1 MRIGIFLNYAG
12 GFAETVVE
20 LADYER
26 AGADIVFVPE
36 AYSFDAVS
44 QLGFIAAKTER
55 MQIASGILPLY
66 SRTPALLAMTAAG
79 LDYVS
84 GGRFTLGLGASGPQ
98 VIEGWHGVP
107 YDAPIG
113 RSREIIE
120 ICRMVWRRDRLAYQG
135 KYYHL
140 PLEGGTGLG
149 KPLKLINH
157 PVRERIPV
165 ALAAIGPKNVTVAAE
180 LAESWMP
187 IFYLPEKAGAVWGE
201 AVAEG
206 RAKRDP
212 ALGPL
217 DVIAHAPLA
226 IGDDVDHITGLRDL
240 SRPQLALY
248 IGGMGARG
256 RNFYNDLARRFGY
269 EAEAK
274 AIQDAYLDGRKAEA
288 EALVPAELV
297 EQISLIGPAGYVAER
312 LAAFRESG
320 VTTLNVTPLAPTHEA
335 RVRLIEQ
342 VRALADKVPVCPI
355 ARRPLRV
362 HAQRFSTCQR
372 FAPGARPAEDRR
384 GRRGRGPHHLGSE
397 RPLPHRPGQLERRAA
412 AAGQRPGG
420 AGHRLAVR
428 PGRPAR
434 LPRPRAG
441 HRAVHRAAAGRG
453 DDPPGPADR
462 GLRGARDVG
471 RAPRRARR
479 QSGRCH
485 HGSVR
490 PKN

>member
-1 MRIGIFLNYAG
+1 MRVGIFLNYAG

-44 QLGFIAAKTER
+44 QLGYIAAKTER
-55 MQIASGILPLY
+55 MQIASGIFPLY

-84 GGRFTLGLGASGPQ
+84 DGRFIMGLGASGPQ

-120 ICRMVWRRDRLAYQG
+120 ICRMVWRRERLVYQG
-135 KYYHL
+135 RYYQL
-140 PLEGGTGLG
+140 PLKGDGKMGAGTGLG

-165 ALAAIGPKNVTVAAE
+165 ALAAIGPKNVTAAVE

-187 IFYLPEKAGAVWGE
+187 IFYLPEKSAEVWGA

-206 RAKRDP
+206 RARRDP

-226 IGDDVDHITGLRDL
+226 IGEDVDHLTRLRDHG
-240 SRPQLALY
+240 RPELALY

-269 EAEAK
+269 EAEAE
-274 AIQDAYLDGRKAEA
+274 AIQDAYLDGRRAEA

-297 EQISLIGPAGYVAER
+297 ERTSLIGPEGYVAER
-312 LAAFRESG
+312 LAAYREAG
-320 VTTLNVTPLAPTHEA
+320 VTTLNVRPLAPTHEA
-335 RVRLIEQ
+335 RVRLIE
-342 VRALADKVPVCPI
+342 RIRTLA
-355 ARRPLRV
+355 
-362 HAQRFSTCQR
+362 
-372 FAPGARPAEDRR
+372 E
-384 GRRGRGPHHLGSE
+384 
-397 RPLPHRPGQLERRAA
+397 
-412 AAGQRPGG
+412 
-420 AGHRLAVR
+420 
-428 PGRPAR
+428 
-434 LPRPRAG
+434 
-441 HRAVHRAAAGRG
+441 
-453 DDPPGPADR
+453 
-462 GLRGARDVG
+462 
-471 RAPRRARR
+471 
-479 QSGRCH
+479 
-485 HGSVR
+485 
-490 PKN
+490 